1 MNARPV
7 MATLDD
13 RPVAIVTAA
22 SAGIGAACARELV
35 RRGYRLSLLARSEA
49 VETLAEEIGALATRG
64 SVTDPDALHRLVDT
78 TVQTLGRIDAVV
90 INTGHPPKG
99 DLLAISDVEWHTGL
113 DLLLLP
119 VVRMARI
126 ITPIFERQGGGVIV
140 NLSSFAAQE
149 ASLERPVSSA
159 VRAALSSFA
168 RLYADRYAKSN
179 IRMNTVLSGWVDT
192 HPVGESDVAAIP
204 MGRIAKPEEIARVV
218 SFLVSADASYV
229 TGENLRV
236 DGGLL
241 RGF

>member
-1 MNARPV
+1 MNARPA

-35 RRGYRLSLLARSEA
+35 RRGYRLSLLSRSER
-49 VETLAEEIGALATRG
+49 VESLAEEIGALATRG
-64 SVTDPDALHRLVDT
+64 SVTDPDALERLIET
-78 TVQTLGRIDAVV
+78 TVKTLGRIDAVV
-90 INTGHPPKG
+90 INTGHPAKG
-99 DLLAISDVEWHTGL
+99 ELLSISDVEWHGGL
-113 DLLLLP
+113 DLLFLP
-119 VVRMARI
+119 VVRIARL

-159 VRAALSSFA
+159 LRAALSSFA
-168 RLYADRYAKSN
+168 RLYADRYAKSK
-179 IRMNTVLSGWVDT
+179 IRMNTVLSGWVET
-192 HPVGESDVAAIP
+192 HPVAESDIATIP
-204 MGRIAKPEEIARVV
+204 MGRSAQPEEIARVV
-218 SFLVSADASYV
+218 AFLVSAEASYM

>member
-1 MNARPV
+1 

-22 SAGIGAACARELV
+22 SAGIGAACARELT

-49 VETLAEEIGALATRG
+49 VEALAEEIGALATRG

-90 INTGHPPKG
+90 VNTGHPPKG
-99 DLLAISDVEWHTGL
+99 ELLSISDVEWHTGL

-119 VVRMARI
+119 VVRMARFV
-126 ITPIFERQGGGVIV
+126 TPIFERQGGGVIV
-140 NLSSFAAQE
+140 SLSSIAAQE
-149 ASLERPVSSA
+149 ANLDRPVSSA

-179 IRMNTVLSGWVDT
+179 IRINTVLSGWVDT
-192 HPVGESDVAAIP
+192 HPVAESDVAAIP
-204 MGRIAKPEEIARVV
+204 MGRSAKAEEIARVV
-218 SFLVSADASYV
+218 SFLVSADSSYV